1 MDLLGPSGRS
11 KRLFKIFFSIFS
23 CFFVK
28 SLAFSN
34 PTHYSKWTIFGDFS
48 HFYPMVCNYEAC
60 NTRRMFL
67 ICQRQVRSN
76 SHPIYRAQNEYKL
89 PFFIKN
95 AFFCKNKQSSGLGTL
110 KLISIHEILTCF
122 PYVEGEINE
131 RSC

>member
-1 MDLLGPSGRS
+1 M
-11 KRLFKIFFSIFS
+11 
-23 CFFVK
+23 K

-34 PTHYSKWTIFGDFS
+34 PTHYSKWTIFSDFS

-95 AFFCKNKQSSGLGTL
+95 AFFCKNKQSSGLGPLKVNQYYVVLIFSQVQQVSCAAIFFLLVHSYFHCL
-110 KLISIHEILTCF
+110 KLELLKMA
-122 PYVEGEINE
+122 
-131 RSC
+131 